1 MKTLFILTIFNL
13 ISLNAQQLN
22 RENKVLLSTEIK
34 NAEKTF
40 FVYELGQ
47 HFIFSILNSKT
58 KKEEV
63 LNFCSLSLYLEYIS
77 KGQKEKK
84 EVSYR
89 EALENISNPELF
101 EEFLNLKKDTLVL
114 TTIY

>member
-22 RENKVLLSTEIK
+22 RENKVLLRTEIE

-40 FVYELGQ
+40 FVYELGE
-47 HFIFSILNSKT
+47 HSIFSILNPT
-58 KKEEV
+58 TNKEEV
-63 LNFCSLSLYLEYIS
+63 LNFCNLTLYLEYLS

-84 EVSYR
+84 EVSYQK
-89 EALENISNPELF
+89 AVENISNPELF
-101 EEFLNLKKDTLVL
+101 EEFFKLKKDTLVL

>member
-1 MKTLFILTIFNL
+1 MKILFILMVVNL
-13 ISLNAQQLN
+13 ISLNAQQLS
-22 RENKVLLSTEIK
+22 RENKVLLRTEIEYT
-34 NAEKTF
+34 EKTF
-40 FVYELGQ
+40 FVYELGE
-47 HFIFSILNSKT
+47 HSIFSILNPKI

-63 LNFCSLSLYLEYIS
+63 LNFCSLSLYLEYLS

-84 EVSYR
+84 QVSYQ

-101 EEFLNLKKDTLVL
+101 EEFLNLNKSTLVL

>member
-1 MKTLFILTIFNL
+1 MVVNL

-22 RENKVLLSTEIK
+22 RENKVLFRTKIEYP
-34 NAEKTF
+34 EKTF
-40 FVYELGQ
+40 FVYELGE
-47 HFIFSILNSKT
+47 HSIFSILNPKI

-63 LNFCSLSLYLEYIS
+63 LNFCSLSLYLEYLS

-84 EVSYR
+84 QVSYQ

-101 EEFLNLKKDTLVL
+101 KEFLNLKKDTLVL